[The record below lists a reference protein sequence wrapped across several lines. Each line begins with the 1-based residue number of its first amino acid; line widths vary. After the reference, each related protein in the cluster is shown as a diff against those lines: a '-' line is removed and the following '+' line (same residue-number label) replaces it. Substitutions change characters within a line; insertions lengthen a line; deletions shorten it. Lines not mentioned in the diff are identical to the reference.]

1 MVNQTLISSPC
12 SSLVRVHCA
21 ADSGTRT
28 TPFNAEIISTTPS
41 RRRDCHVTGTPCLP
55 KFIGTPATGAGV
67 YHQMTVS
74 PTANN
79 AVVRKVGVEHGKR
92 ACEKTCAAIAVV
104 RPAGRKPAARVS
116 GPAAFEGRG
125 RRARAVGLSCLT
137 LVIGRFSRDYRGL
150 RFKNTIIPLPYVGP
164 GSIRGASTGADQDGK
179 GADSVAKPAAGQCEE
194 ERPRSRD

>member
-1 MVNQTLISSPC
+1 MCGSKIQRVILARHRCLKKRQRGEGTRCPPLVNQTLISSPC

-104 RPAGRKPAARVS
+104 GPAGRKPAAPCVW
-116 GPAAFEGRG
+116 
-125 RRARAVGLSCLT
+125 
-137 LVIGRFSRDYRGL
+137 
-150 RFKNTIIPLPYVGP
+150 P
-164 GSIRGASTGADQDGK
+164 GSIR
-179 GADSVAKPAAGQCEE
+179 
-194 ERPRSRD
+194 RSGPSG